1 MARFDEIYEKYKKK
15 QQNGTGFSGAVTSA
29 SGVGTVA
36 AEKNEP
42 HGGYKATGRFAGILA
57 NYQKNGTSFSG
68 VDDSYVQ
75 SFFKDAQAYTKKA
88 AEESRNIDWALATDK
103 AKNEERNQALTDLG
117 NRAKAVKVY
126 LTSNKKSIDP
136 SAYEE
141 YMRFLK
147 NFENDKQSI
156 YDTFLGNTNYY
167 SQWDTQEEYDFHEA
181 HSTPEK
187 RREWYAGLEKRK
199 KELEAQKEQ
208 ETAAWQETEA
218 NANSYDG
225 FEYSE
230 MEEAHWNK
238 LKAIEEEINK
248 IGTEMRQ
255 YERGGYN
262 EKGQHY
268 GSKRADDA
276 LALTMEKDFATLSQ
290 QRDHKNPTR
299 QQLDEADSM
308 NNSVNWD
315 YDEMGVLRDAYGNA
329 ITTDETGKR
338 VSTKAQEYAV
348 KDKLG
353 VYLSATDKEK
363 EEYMGTIVNGTWGE
377 IIGEGMEGSWD
388 QLNDNEIGV
397 YYYLLNKDGV
407 AAAEKF
413 LKEMTPE
420 LNRRAAEKA
429 RQAQLE
435 MYNESG
441 LGGKLL
447 LNAAT
452 VPANLL
458 GGITGL
464 AQDAAHLIRGE
475 ETNPYSSAHSFNAF
489 GNTIRSE
496 TAKELEELMPGVK
509 IPLLNFTV
517 GDLYQ
522 TIMSRADSL
531 AAMGI
536 GGSLGGVLL
545 ATNAAANE
553 MTRLYEQGASVKQMA
568 WGAAAVGAA
577 ELVFETLSIENLK
590 GIKDAKKRF
599 GRIKSA
605 LVQGEIEA
613 SEEGLTEIAN
623 IISNAVVMGKES
635 DWNKLVAEN
644 DGDELAAFLEK
655 VRDVAKAS
663 FGGFLSGAPAGALAS
678 PGKQNQQ
685 QTQEKTGEG
694 MTLEKQPENRLE
706 EVGLPLQD
714 PKQAEEELK
723 KQRFAVD
730 ITRYSPKQ
738 RATVEA
744 AMRSGVLN
752 NTKKT
757 HEFVDMVAQIAED
770 KGVAFNFA
778 DNKKLQ
784 EMGYYLPDVTVN
796 GVTTGQGIV
805 LNMNSGKL
813 LNRVVGHE
821 ITHVL
826 EGSPELYN
834 AMADSILKYAKT
846 KGEYDSRLAQIA
858 KLYEGREGYTGTD
871 ANSKIQKEL
880 VAELVGD
887 YLFSDEGF
895 VKKLSVEN
903 RNLFQKIWDEVK
915 YLCRVV
921 TAGSKEARQLATLE
935 KRFAELYRAETKNP
949 TGDGG
954 VRYSL
959 NAFEDGKRF
968 VDVQMDPHV
977 FDGMTVAD
985 MNRAAKSILM
995 KKFAGKVIGLDNQAF
1010 VNGDSVN
1017 EYLHPSKAIEGD
1029 VRKAKLTAAGELDNL
1044 LDAGEAL
1051 PNEPDGRDGH
1061 VHPDA
1066 IDFSYYKTI
1075 FKVGNEY
1082 FEGIVN
1088 IKNIK
1093 RGKLLKDVTKI
1104 RNITKDIVSSYGA
1117 NPKSNFLR
1125 DASMDSIRDPEGKVN
1140 RKNSLSEKVAE
1151 DIAPLP
1157 WEIRGEDVSIGG
1169 VAWPTREDID
1179 RMKAGESTQQA
1190 QAVPDSQERVQR
1202 AEEILGGKDS
1212 FLSKNAAALY
1222 EELSV
1227 LKKGV
1232 KASNR
1237 LGYILDHGYD
1247 WRSIKTALLNIR
1259 DNPNEVVNPNSQ
1271 AEALIREMLGREY
1284 DDTVED
1290 LSRPDEVTNQYAEKL
1305 WSIKTEIANNERL
1318 REEAMADYQEE
1329 IDRLQELYDGKAN
1342 KTTKAANDLL
1352 RRIERVRGMKSRV
1365 DSDYARRIER
1375 LQERVDKM
1383 DTDVYRRAR
1392 QRRSKQA
1399 QYESEMAELIGDIS
1413 TWKDKKLG
1421 ISYWINTL
1429 RRNLRDVVRDKKG
1442 NRDIAKADAIYEE
1455 LQGKYNH
1462 NEAELKRESTKIK
1475 EAYAA
1480 LQITKAEDAY
1490 IQMLG
1495 ELRHNP
1501 STELSLETVEEFYE
1515 KHKKHIDKE
1524 KVDKVIEMARKTYD
1538 ELLVRLNKRLREQG
1552 MKEIPYRKGYFP
1564 HFTEDK
1570 QGPLGK
1576 ILNWKTKNDDI
1587 PTDIAGLTEA
1597 YNPERSW
1604 QSFNKERTGDT
1615 TTYSFLQ
1622 GMDNYVQGALD
1633 WIYHIEDIQK
1643 RRALEN
1649 HIRYVHSK
1657 EGVKARIDEIRANE
1671 EYDADEAQQQIDMAL
1686 AEYRNKL
1693 GNFVQDLRTG
1703 TNILAGKKNSL
1714 DRGMESA
1721 TNRKIYSVMT
1731 NLSNRV
1737 SANQVAG
1744 SISSALTNFIPIT
1757 QSWGEVSPIYSANGM
1772 MQAMANAVRDDGM
1785 IDKSDFLT
1793 NRLRNPESLYKGTWD
1808 KISDKVSW
1816 LMEGVDS
1823 LTSQT
1828 VWRSKYMQNIAAGMS
1843 EEEAIKDADQFA
1855 ENVLAGRSRGNM
1867 PTAFNAK
1874 NPIAKIATAFQLEV
1888 ANQYGY
1894 ILKDMPQDMKKKAT
1908 ARLVGG
1914 YATMFFGA
1922 YVYNALFS
1930 AMTGR
1935 DAALDPIGIIEQLIR
1950 GLSDE
1955 EEEPEDAVMD
1965 FFENVLQEVPFIG
1978 GLAGG
1983 GRVPLSSAM
1992 PYDGNILDA
2001 AEGIT
2006 KAFTEP
2012 DWKNVFRS
2020 IWEGNWEGV
2029 KKESQEGDW
2038 MSLLDELSN
2047 PLYYLVS
2054 PIGGGQLRKT
2064 FQGSIGLYAGKEH
2077 PGSYTE
2083 DGELRYTVG
2092 TDPLSVLQNV
2102 LFGRWSGQEA
2112 QQYLDEGRRPLTEKQ
2127 TREFFESGMTIQQ
2140 YWDYRDELGKLKKQ
2154 DEKLA
2159 LINGLDLSD
2168 EQKRVLKSYL
2178 LDEEGYAEDN
2188 PEKYAFLEEEGI
2200 GYLGWKELPEDEQE
2214 AWNWA
2219 FDNQGKAVMGDVF
2232 EGGVVEYRKYTKA
2245 MSEMKADKDK
2255 DGKDVAG
2262 SRKKKVTDYI
2272 NGLDLDYGEKIIL
2285 YVAEYNSKASRDAY
2299 GYEIV
2304 DYLNGRSDM
2313 ELTQIYGILKSLGFK
2328 VGADGS
2334 VTWD

>member
-36 AEKNEP
+36 GTSANGSGTKTSS
-42 HGGYKATGRFAGILA
+42 YKATGRFADILS
-57 NYQKNGTSFSG
+57 NYQKNGASFSG

-75 SFFKDAQAYTKKA
+75 SFFKDAEAFAQKA
-88 AEESRNIDWALATDK
+88 VKESKNMGWAMATDK

-136 SAYEE
+136 KAYEE

-208 ETAAWQETEA
+208 EAAAWQETEA

-268 GSKRADDA
+268 GSKQADDA

-290 QRDHKNPTR
+290 QRDQKNPTR

-329 ITTDETGKR
+329 ITTDETGKM

-429 RQAQLE
+429 RQAQLG

-464 AQDAAHLIRGE
+464 AEDTAHLIRGE

-522 TIMSRADSL
+522 TIMSRVDSL

-605 LVQGEIEA
+605 LVQGGIEA

-623 IISNAVVMGKES
+623 IISNSVVMGSES
-635 DWNKLVAEN
+635 DWNKLVEAN
-644 DGDELAAFLEK
+644 GGDELAAFLEK

-685 QTQEKTGEG
+685 QTQEKT
-694 MTLEKQPENRLE
+694 N
-706 EVGLPLQD
+706 
-714 PKQAEEELK
+714 
-723 KQRFAVD
+723 
-730 ITRYSPKQ
+730 
-738 RATVEA
+738 ATVQAKPEA
-744 AMRSGVLN
+744 EAPAV
-752 NTKKT
+752 
-757 HEFVDMVAQIAED
+757 
-770 KGVAFNFA
+770 
-778 DNKKLQ
+778 
-784 EMGYYLPDVTVN
+784 
-796 GVTTGQGIV
+796 GI
-805 LNMNSGKL
+805 
-813 LNRVVGHE
+813 
-821 ITHVL
+821 
-826 EGSPELYN
+826 
-834 AMADSILKYAKT
+834 D
-846 KGEYDSRLAQIA
+846 
-858 KLYEGREGYTGTD
+858 
-871 ANSKIQKEL
+871 
-880 VAELVGD
+880 
-887 YLFSDEGF
+887 
-895 VKKLSVEN
+895 
-903 RNLFQKIWDEVK
+903 
-915 YLCRVV
+915 
-921 TAGSKEARQLATLE
+921 
-935 KRFAELYRAETKNP
+935 
-949 TGDGG
+949 
-954 VRYSL
+954 
-959 NAFEDGKRF
+959 
-968 VDVQMDPHV
+968 
-977 FDGMTVAD
+977 
-985 MNRAAKSILM
+985 
-995 KKFAGKVIGLDNQAF
+995 
-1010 VNGDSVN
+1010 
-1017 EYLHPSKAIEGD
+1017 
-1029 VRKAKLTAAGELDNL
+1029 
-1044 LDAGEAL
+1044 
-1051 PNEPDGRDGH
+1051 
-1061 VHPDA
+1061 
-1066 IDFSYYKTI
+1066 
-1075 FKVGNEY
+1075 
-1082 FEGIVN
+1082 
-1088 IKNIK
+1088 
-1093 RGKLLKDVTKI
+1093 
-1104 RNITKDIVSSYGA
+1104 
-1117 NPKSNFLR
+1117 
-1125 DASMDSIRDPEGKVN
+1125 
-1140 RKNSLSEKVAE
+1140 
-1151 DIAPLP
+1151 
-1157 WEIRGEDVSIGG
+1157 G

-1179 RMKAGESTQQA
+1179 RMETGEMVQPKSKQPAAQTTTQPQQADKRLEWAKQDKEGLEAMIQKRQKADSIVMQRLNTEIDQLQAEYDGLKNKGTAKAKQLLEEIEGKKAGVERYAATGEEAVQKLQA
-1190 QAVPDSQERVQR
+1190 RLDKVNQEIEMLEWEPEAGEVAEEVTAVPDSQERIQR
-1202 AEEILGGKDS
+1202 AEDIMGGKDS

-1271 AEALIREMLGREY
+1271 AEALIREVLGREY

-1318 REEAMADYQEE
+1318 REEAMADYQAE
-1329 IDRLQELYDGKAN
+1329 IDRLQELYDSKAN
-1342 KTTKAANDLL
+1342 KTTKAANDIL
-1352 RRIERVRGMKSRV
+1352 RRIERVRGMMNRV
-1365 DSDYARRIER
+1365 EGDYARRIER
-1375 LQERVDKM
+1375 LQERAGKM
-1383 DTDVYRRAR
+1383 DTDVYRRAQ

-1399 QYESEMAELIGDIS
+1399 QYESEMAELIGDTS

-1501 STELSLETVEEFYE
+1501 STELSMEIVEEFYE

-1576 ILNWKTKNDDI
+1576 IFNWKTKNDDI

-1604 QSFNKERTGDT
+1604 QSFNKERTSDT

-1649 HIRYVHSK
+1649 HIRYVHSE

-1671 EYDADEAQQQIDMAL
+1671 AYDADEAQQLIDAVL
-1686 AEYRNKL
+1686 AEAKNPL

-1744 SISSALTNFIPIT
+1744 SISSAFTNFIPIT

-1772 MQAMANAVRDDGM
+1772 MQAMANAVRDDGV

-1793 NRLRNPESLYKGTWD
+1793 NRLRNPENLKKGIWD
-1808 KISDKVSW
+1808 KISDKVGW

-1828 VWRSKYMQNIAAGMS
+1828 VWRSKYMQNIAEGMS
-1843 EEEAIKDADQFA
+1843 EAEAIKDADQFA

-1874 NPIAKIATAFQLEV
+1874 NPLAKVATAFQLEV

-1955 EEEPEDAVMD
+1955 EEEPEDAVLD

-1978 GLAGG
+1978 GLLGG

-1992 PYDGNILDA
+1992 PYDSIQGA
-2001 AEGIT
+2001 VEGLT
-2006 KAFTEP
+2006 KDVASG
-2012 DWKNVFRS
+2012 DWKS
-2020 IWEGNWEGV
+2020 ILE
-2029 KKESQEGDW
+2029 
-2038 MSLLDELSN
+2038 ELTN

-2054 PIGGGQLRKT
+2054 PMGGGQIRKT
-2064 FQGSIGLYAGKEH
+2064 VQGLGMYFNET
-2077 PGSYTE
+2077 PGSYTA
-2083 DGELRYTVG
+2083 DGGLRYTVE

-2102 LFGRWSGQEA
+2102 LFGRWSGKEA

-2127 TREFFESGMTIQQ
+2127 TSEFFESGMTIQQ

-2178 LDEEGYAEDN
+2178 FDEEGYAEDN

-2200 GYLGWKELPEDEQE
+2200 GYLGWKELPEDAQQ

-2219 FDNQGKAVMGDVF
+2219 FENPDKAVMVDVF
-2232 EGGVVEYRKYTKA
+2232 TNGVTEYRKYTKA
-2245 MSEMKADKDK
+2245 MSELKADKDQS
-2255 DGKDVAG
+2255 GETVAG
-2262 SRKKKVTDYI
+2262 SRKQKVTNYI

-2285 YVAEYNSKASRDAY
+2285 YKMEYPGEHEYDWD
-2299 GYEIV
+2299 IV
-2304 DYLNGRSDM
+2304 EYLNSRRDLS
-2313 ELTQIYGILKSLGFK
+2313 EEQIVKILEQLGAK
-2328 VGADGS
+2328 VKEDGT
-2334 VTWD
+2334 VKWK